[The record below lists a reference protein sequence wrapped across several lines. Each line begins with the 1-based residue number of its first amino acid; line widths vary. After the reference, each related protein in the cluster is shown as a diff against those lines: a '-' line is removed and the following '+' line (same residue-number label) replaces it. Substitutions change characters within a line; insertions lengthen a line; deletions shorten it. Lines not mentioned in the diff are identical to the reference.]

1 MIGNTFWDDLG
12 IDAYETELEIEYRAQ
27 QLLEYWKDH
36 LTESDRAN
44 LQQYCQ
50 SSDNPVE
57 ALYSKAILKALG
69 EDIWYIETTKKRW
82 WQIWKR

>member
-12 IDAYETELEIEYRAQ
+12 IDAYETELDIEFRAQ
-27 QLLEYWKDH
+27 QLLEYWQSK
-36 LTESDRAN
+36 LTDSDRAK

-50 SSDNPVE
+50 SSTNPVE
-57 ALYSKAILKALG
+57 ALYSKAILQALG

-82 WQIWKR
+82 WQIWK

>member
-12 IDAYETELEIEYRAQ
+12 IDAYETKLDIEYRAQ
-27 QLLEYWKDH
+27 QLLEYWEKH
-36 LTESDRAN
+36 LTESDRAK

-57 ALYSKAILKALG
+57 ALYAKAILETLG
-69 EDIWYIETTKKRW
+69 EDIWYIEKTKKRW
-82 WQIWKR
+82 WQLWK